1 MVKLT
6 ENQLI
11 NLCDLYV
18 NRVIDSM
25 NQDEMM
31 TFIYQSIMES
41 MVNMDQEMVED
52 EIALVY
58 DDKTLEQMIDEVNVP
73 DPVDGDALFEQIME
87 EAWCHEQENL
97 DLQKNN

>member
-58 DDKTLEQMIDEVNVP
+58 DDETLKQMIDEVNVP

-87 EAWCHEQENL
+87 EI
-97 DLQKNN
+97 

>member
-58 DDKTLEQMIDEVNVP
+58 DDKTLEQWIDEVNVP

-87 EAWCHEQENL
+87 EA
-97 DLQKNN
+97 

>member
-18 NRVIDSM
+18 NRVIDNM

-41 MVNMDQEMVED
+41 IVNMDQEMIED

-58 DDKTLEQMIDEVNVP
+58 DDETLKQMIDEVNVP

-87 EAWCHEQENL
+87 EI
-97 DLQKNN
+97 

>member
-18 NRVIDSM
+18 NHVIDSM

-58 DDKTLEQMIDEVNVP
+58 DDETLKQMIDEVNVP

-87 EAWCHEQENL
+87 EI
-97 DLQKNN
+97 

>member
-58 DDKTLEQMIDEVNVP
+58 DDETLKQMIDEVNVP

-87 EAWCHEQENL
+87 GI
-97 DLQKNN
+97 

>member
-25 NQDEMM
+25 NTDEMT

-58 DDKTLEQMIDEVNVP
+58 DDETLEQMIAEVNVP

-87 EAWCHEQENL
+87 EA
-97 DLQKNN
+97 

>member
-58 DDKTLEQMIDEVNVP
+58 DDKTLEQWIDEVNVP
-73 DPVDGDALFEQIME
+73 DPVDGDTLFEQIME
-87 EAWCHEQENL
+87 EA
-97 DLQKNN
+97 

>member
-58 DDKTLEQMIDEVNVP
+58 DDKTLEQMIAEVNVP

-87 EAWCHEQENL
+87 EA
-97 DLQKNN
+97 

>member
-25 NQDEMM
+25 NEDEMT

-58 DDKTLEQMIDEVNVP
+58 DDETLEQMIAEVNVP

-87 EAWCHEQENL
+87 EA
-97 DLQKNN
+97 

>member
-41 MVNMDQEMVED
+41 MVNMEQEMVED

-58 DDKTLEQMIDEVNVP
+58 DDETLKQMIDEVNVP

-87 EAWCHEQENL
+87 EI
-97 DLQKNN
+97 

>member
-87 EAWCHEQENL
+87 EA
-97 DLQKNN
+97 